1 MTSSVGCHATHLT
14 SCVCSMRTPMHS
26 KSASG
31 WARIYVSYIR
41 LHDMMPRTFPHPD
54 GLVATTT
61 GKQIA
66 RTGPGNAFAFGLMA
80 FEDAN
85 AFPFAG
91 RIFVIFVLSLTLPD
105 TNIGIK
111 GRSSK
116 SRPGRRPCNTA
127 HGFDVSGGDGCM
139 QGKAGRKICCI
150 SVKADGL
157 VCGASC

>member
-1 MTSSVGCHATHLT
+1 
-14 SCVCSMRTPMHS
+14 MHS

-105 TNIGIK
+105 TNIATPRTVLMCPVGMDVCREK
-111 GRSSK
+111 RGGK
-116 SRPGRRPCNTA
+116 SA
-127 HGFDVSGGDGCM
+127 
-139 QGKAGRKICCI
+139 A
-150 SVKADGL
+150 
-157 VCGASC
+157 